1 MCDNRSKSLGDN
13 FLENNSTLLHKTRKN
28 YSKKNII
35 NIHFIIDMGNKNK

>member
-13 FLENNSTLLHKTRKN
+13 FLKNNSTLLHKTKN
-28 YSKKNII
+28 NYYKKNII